1 MTIYLIRHTA
11 VEAHGLCYG
20 HHDVALAATFATEV
34 AHLRP
39 KLPSAPPAGY
49 RVYSSPATRCLA
61 LANEFTAEFTAEI
74 STDERLREMN
84 FGAWENRAWNDLP
97 SDETTPWMEDYVTLA
112 PPGGETFG
120 AVQARA
126 AAFLAELAAVP
137 AAEEPPVL
145 VFTHGGTIRALVCH
159 CLGIPLRNAF
169 QLRVDFASVTRL
181 QQQHGRWNLLG
192 LNG

>member
-20 HHDVALAATFATEV
+20 HHDVALAATFAAEV

-39 KLPSAPPAGY
+39 KLPTAPSAGY
-49 RVYSSPATRCLA
+49 RVYSSPAARCLA
-61 LANEFTAEFTAEI
+61 LANEFAAEVTVEI

-97 SDETTPWMEDYVTLA
+97 ADETTPWMEDYVTLA

-126 AAFLAELAAVP
+126 AAFLAELAAAP

-145 VFTHGGTIRALVCH
+145 VFTH
-159 CLGIPLRNAF
+159 
-169 QLRVDFASVTRL
+169 RVDFASVTRL

>member
-11 VEAHGLCYG
+11 VDATGICYG
-20 HHDVALAATFATEV
+20 HHDVPLADTFAIE
-34 AHLRP
+34 AAQLRA
-39 KLPSAPPAGY
+39 KLPPAPAAGY
-49 RVYSSPATRCLA
+49 RAHSSPATRCLA
-61 LANEFTAEFTAEI
+61 LAAEFAAEI
-74 STDERLREMN
+74 KTDERLREMN
-84 FGAWENRAWNDLP
+84 FGAWENRPWNDLP
-97 SDETTPWMEDYVTLA
+97 AAETTPWMADYVTLA

-126 AAFLAELAAVP
+126 AAFLAELATAG

-159 CLGIPLRNAF
+159 CLGIPLGNAF
-169 QLRVDFASVTRL
+169 QLRIDFASVTRL
-181 QQQHGRWNLLG
+181 QLQHGRWNLLG